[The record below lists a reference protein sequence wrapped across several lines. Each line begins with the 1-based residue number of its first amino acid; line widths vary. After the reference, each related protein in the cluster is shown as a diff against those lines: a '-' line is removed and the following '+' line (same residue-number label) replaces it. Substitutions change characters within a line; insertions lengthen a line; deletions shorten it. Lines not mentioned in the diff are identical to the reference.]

1 MKNLLNTY
9 WTMDISKLKEIHNRI
24 QELRLQADKTDSK
37 KETKTIEKEIRIL
50 ELDFDNEVDNL
61 LKEIPDEIE
70 LRIKVNKVVKFDT
83 WDFKSWIG
91 DNLLERSNL
100 DDLDIMKEFRASI
113 DEDFDPSYEIDNE
126 DITIEFEDD
135 KYK

>member
-1 MKNLLNTY
+1 
-9 WTMDISKLKEIHNRI
+9 MDISKLKKIHSQI
-24 QELRLQADKTDSK
+24 QELKEKADIIDSK
-37 KETKTIEKEIRIL
+37 KETRAIEKEIKAL

-61 LKEIPDEIE
+61 LEDIPDEIE

-91 DNLLERSNL
+91 EDLLERNNL
-100 DDLDIMKEFRASI
+100 DNLDIIKELKVSI

-126 DITIEFEDD
+126 DVTVEFEDD

>member
-50 ELDFDNEVDNL
+50 ELDFDNKVDNL
-61 LKEIPDEIE
+61 LEEIPDEIE

-91 DNLLERSNL
+91 EDLLERNNL

>member
-1 MKNLLNTY
+1 
-9 WTMDISKLKEIHNRI
+9 MDISNLKKIHSQI
-24 QELRLQADKTDSK
+24 QELKEKADRTDSK
-37 KETKTIEKEIRIL
+37 KETKAIEKEIRIL

-61 LKEIPDEIE
+61 LEEIPDEIE

-91 DNLLERSNL
+91 DDLLERNNL
-100 DDLDIMKEFRASI
+100 DNLDIIKELKVSI

-126 DITIEFEDD
+126 DVTIEFEDD

>member
-1 MKNLLNTY
+1 
-9 WTMDISKLKEIHNRI
+9 MDISKLKEIHNRI

-50 ELDFDNEVDNL
+50 ELDFDNKVDNL
-61 LKEIPDEIE
+61 LEEIPDEIE

-91 DNLLERSNL
+91 EDLLERNNL

>member
-24 QELRLQADKTDSK
+24 QELRLQADRTDSK

-50 ELDFDNEVDNL
+50 ELDFDSEVDNL
-61 LKEIPDEIE
+61 LEKIPDEIE
-70 LRIKVNKVVKFDT
+70 LRIKVNKVIKFDT

-91 DNLLERSNL
+91 DNLLERDNL
-100 DDLDIMKEFRASI
+100 DDLDIIRELKISI
-113 DEDFDPSYEIDNE
+113 DEDFDPSYEIDSE
-126 DITIEFEDD
+126 DVIVELEDD
-135 KYK
+135 EYK